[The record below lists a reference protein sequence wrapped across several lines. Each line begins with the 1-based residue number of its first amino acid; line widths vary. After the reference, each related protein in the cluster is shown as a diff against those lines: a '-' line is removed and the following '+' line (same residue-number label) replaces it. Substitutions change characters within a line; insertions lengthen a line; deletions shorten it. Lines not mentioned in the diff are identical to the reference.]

1 MIDQEGARTDGPRGG
16 LWFYVV
22 VAAGIFAAL
31 SAPGQTQ
38 GLSPFTD
45 PLINELNLD
54 RTSLSISYLI
64 ATLVGAS
71 TMPAF
76 GRALDRFGAKNIIFF
91 IGLALVLVLLATSF
105 VSDIF
110 GLTAGYIG
118 LRMFGQGALILAS
131 TTLVA
136 RTVRYRPGLA
146 LGLSGAIGSAGIS
159 IAPVGVERL
168 ISLSDLSTTWRI
180 EAVVVAVV
188 IFPLILF
195 LPKDQK
201 SNSEVNES
209 DEALDSKL
217 SHSASYAYRTA
228 MFWVFAGAGFVA
240 GMMATGLSFHLI
252 SILGAQGLTSLEAAS
267 NFVPQT
273 FAYILATLALGAI
286 VDKTDPRLGVVISM
300 LALAGAMLM
309 LPYVHPGTSAIFFG
323 VLLGLSQG
331 ALKGVEAAGFLR
343 YFGRANIGQ
352 IRGVATGISL
362 ASSSLGP
369 LYFAIGLQAGG
380 SYLQV
385 SAWGSLLPLAIV
397 LLSLVAKKPRP
408 LGDLSEMG

>member
-1 MIDQEGARTDGPRGG
+1 MLDQDAARTGGPRGG
-16 LWFYVV
+16 LWFYIVV
-22 VAAGIFAAL
+22 VAGIFAAL

-38 GLSPFTD
+38 GLSPLTD
-45 PLINELNLD
+45 PLISELNLD
-54 RTSLSISYLI
+54 RTSLSVSYLI

-71 TMPAF
+71 MMPAF
-76 GRALDRFGAKNIIFF
+76 GRALDRYGPKNVIFF
-91 IGLALVLVLLATSF
+91 IGSALVLVLLATSF
-105 VSDIF
+105 VSNIF

-118 LRMFGQGALILAS
+118 LRMFGQGALVLAS

-136 RTVRYRPGLA
+136 RTVRYRSGLA

-168 ISLSDLSTTWRI
+168 VYLSGLSTTWRI
-180 EAVVVAVV
+180 EAAVVAVV
-188 IFPLILF
+188 VFSLLPS

-201 SNSEVNES
+201 TDSGVNES
-209 DEALDSKL
+209 VEVLVSKL

-228 MFWVFAGAGFVA
+228 MFWVLAGAGFVA
-240 GMMATGLSFHLI
+240 GMMSTGLTFHLI
-252 SILGAQGLTSLEAAS
+252 SILGAQGLTSLEAAA

-309 LPYVHPGTSAIFFG
+309 LPSVHPGNSSNFFG

-385 SAWGSLLPLAIV
+385 SALGSLLPLAIV
-397 LLSLVAKKPRP
+397 VLSLVAKKPRP
-408 LGDLSEMG
+408 LGDPSDIG